1 MKNHKIII
9 TSQSSLINF
18 FKDDSLRIKNNS
30 KLIFFE
36 NLKLSS
42 YITFEGNIFLGKN
55 NIIGPYSSLNNV
67 KIGNNNVIKM
77 SSLIENSKISNQ
89 NIIGP
94 FAYIREKTKIEQ
106 NCIIGAY
113 VEITRSKINS
123 NTYASHRSF
132 IGDAKIGKNV
142 IIGAGTVFCNYSYK
156 TYRKEKTVVKDN
168 VKIGSNCIIIAP
180 IIIKENTLIPALT
193 KVNKV
198 KKK

>member
-1 MKNHKIII
+1 MKNRKIII
-9 TSQSSLINF
+9 TCQNSLINF

-42 YITFEGNIFLGKN
+42 FITFEGNIFLGKN

-94 FAYIREKTKIEQ
+94 FAYIRENTKID
-106 NCIIGAY
+106 NRCIIGAY
-113 VEITRSKINS
+113 AEVTRSSIKNRC
-123 NTYASHRSF
+123 YASHRVF
-132 IGDAKIGKNV
+132 IGDATVNEGT
-142 IIGAGTVFCNYSYK
+142 IIGAGTVFCNYNFKKKS
-156 TYRKEKTVVKDN
+156 KEKSIIGN
-168 VKIGSNCIIIAP
+168 NCKIGANSTIIAP
-180 IIIKENTLIPALT
+180 CKIMPNTIVPALT
-193 KVNKV
+193 KFKD
-198 KKK
+198 K